1 MEMLVCAECAS
12 KMGNSQAEIVSLTS
26 RRIESGRGLVASV
39 DPAIRSWTQMLAGSR
54 KLTGDSSSIA

>member
-1 MEMLVCAECAS
+1 
-12 KMGNSQAEIVSLTS
+12 MGNSQAEIVSLTS